1 MFSGQTAVTG
11 RKGPSPRFTKQVLA
25 RTSPGSASPVLLR
38 MRPIALWPVTIF
50 NRRLVLASAG
60 HCLVC
65 GYYCVVSCEAGHGRV
80 GTWGQV
86 PGHSR
91 SPERSLPSAGQRRL
105 LWLAASVIQ
114 FQCSVLVTMS
124 QRNPG
129 LLPRPPLGA
138 RSRNW
143 WILQLFRDQFSYPE
157 KLTESLQ
164 DSHSI
169 GYH

>member
-50 NRRLVLASAG
+50 NRRLVLA
-60 HCLVC
+60 
-65 GYYCVVSCEAGHGRV
+65 
-80 GTWGQV
+80 GQCRPL
-86 PGHSR
+86 PG
-91 SPERSLPSAGQRRL
+91 
-105 LWLAASVIQ
+105 LWLLLCGVVWSWTWQGGDMGPGARTLPEPGEESPISWPEAAPVACGQCDPISV
-114 FQCSVLVTMS
+114 FSVTMS

-164 DSHSI
+164 DSYSI